1 MNTKTYSG
9 FLVSS
14 ESISTERGGCRMA
27 RSEHR
32 VESRGVDRQSLLW
45 AVGWTAVN
53 VGIIA
58 MIMLLA
64 SAA

>member
-1 MNTKTYSG
+1 
-9 FLVSS
+9 
-14 ESISTERGGCRMA
+14 MA
-27 RSEHR
+27 PSEHR

-58 MIMLLA
+58 MILLLA